1 MNRLLLTIGI
11 ALLSALT
18 VAQEAAETAA
28 DSLGTKPNLINESTG
43 GTSLLNGWDILQMLA
58 ALAVVV
64 GLLAWLLPKFAKK
77 MGGKFS
83 ASADSSMRVEETAN
97 VGASSLFVVKV
108 RGRCLLL
115 GSTQQ
120 SITCLAD
127 LTESDE
133 KENREPAFFE
143 VLDNETKKSAA
154 APRRRKSAEELI
166 SEEEAPTQAV
176 VHGNVNES
184 QDPELQKQL
193 ETLRRVQQR
202 VQGNPASEHDAKAS
216 ADRLKKLLS

>member
-11 ALLSALT
+11 ALTSAWT
-18 VAQEAAETAA
+18 VAQEATEATS

-58 ALAVVV
+58 ALAVVI

-83 ASADSSMRVEETAN
+83 ASAESSMRVEETAN
-97 VGASSLFVVKV
+97 VGASSLYVVKV

-120 SITCLAD
+120 SISCLAD
-127 LTESDE
+127 LTESDD

-143 VLDNETKKSAA
+143 LLDNETKKSTP

-166 SEEEAPTQAV
+166 SEDEVPTHAV
-176 VHGNVNES
+176 VQDNAKES

-202 VQGNPASEHDAKAS
+202 VQGNPSPENDAKAS